1 MSAKEEKVELEREVA
16 ESRTGAHSRPRP
28 ARGREVSGQLAA
40 GCSSIVQ

>member
-16 ESRTGAHSRPRP
+16 ESRTGALPAASSTRP
-28 ARGREVSGQLAA
+28 EVSGQPAA